1 MKNKLFLMISV
12 ITVCSLCACGQKESG
27 IMTNNENSS
36 IEQVVASEDNSKLA
50 TAEDNNTKQTETKE
64 QNQLQDVKPSYKEF
78 RDVLDEINTDIQLG
92 TTGNGLIS
100 VKVAA
105 HLLDWGVGTS
115 MTTDEVKK
123 ETVSWLSDK
132 GNSDQVEFSNKLAS
146 VYDAYQKLLGS
157 DAKNLLEQAGCDD
170 VAYPWSDAPVETI
183 EAIVEVVQLPEEQTM
198 DDSNSSTETFENKD
212 NWPDVEELVNQRGD
226 ETTVYLLADGC
237 YMDRINAVYIYDGK
251 DTWTDEAGVEWN
263 KAVK

>member
-12 ITVCSLCACGQKESG
+12 IMVCSLCACGQQKTET
-27 IMTNNENSS
+27 MTNTGKST
-36 IEQVVASEDNSKLA
+36 EQIVASEDNNEPG
-50 TAEDNNTKQTETKE
+50 TAEDNNME
-64 QNQLQDVKPSYKEF
+64 QNQLQDVKPSCKEF
-78 RDVLDEINTDIQLG
+78 RDVLDEIDTDILPG
-92 TTGNGLIS
+92 TAGNGMNSI
-100 VKVAA
+100 KVAA

-132 GNSDQVEFSNKLAS
+132 GNSEQVEFSNKLAS
-146 VYDAYQKLLGS
+146 VYNAYQKLLGP
-157 DAKNLLEQAGCDD
+157 DAKELLEQAGCDD
-170 VAYPWSDAPVETI
+170 AAYPWSDAPVETI
-183 EAIVEVVQLPEEQTM
+183 EAIAEVVQLPEEQTM
-198 DDSNSSTETFENKD
+198 DDSSSSAEKFENKD

-226 ETTVYLLADGC
+226 ETTVYLLADGR

-251 DTWTDEAGVEWN
+251 DTWTDESGVEWN

>member
-12 ITVCSLCACGQKESG
+12 IMVCSLCACGQQKTET
-27 IMTNNENSS
+27 MTSTENSS
-36 IEQVVASEDNSKLA
+36 TEQVVVSEDNSELA
-50 TAEDNNTKQTETKE
+50 TAEDNNMEQTETKG

-78 RDVLDEINTDIQLG
+78 RDVLDEINTDIQPG

-123 ETVSWLSDK
+123 ETASWLSDK
-132 GNSDQVEFSNKLAS
+132 GNSEQMEFSNKLAS

-157 DAKNLLEQAGCDD
+157 DAKNLLEQAGCDGA
-170 VAYPWSDAPVETI
+170 AYPWSDAPVETI
-183 EAIVEVVQLPEEQTM
+183 EAIIEVVQLPEEQTM
-198 DDSNSSTETFENKD
+198 D
-212 NWPDVEELVNQRGD
+212 NWPDVAGLVNQRGD
-226 ETTVYLLADGC
+226 ETTVYLLVDGR

-251 DTWTDEAGVEWN
+251 GTWTDESGVEWN
-263 KAVK
+263 EAVK